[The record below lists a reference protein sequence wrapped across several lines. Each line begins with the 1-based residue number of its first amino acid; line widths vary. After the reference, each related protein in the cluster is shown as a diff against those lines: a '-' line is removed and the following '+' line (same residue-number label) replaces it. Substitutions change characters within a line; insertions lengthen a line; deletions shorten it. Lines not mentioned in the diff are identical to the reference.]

1 MFKSPAEIRSSRP
14 PLTFPRFLRALNSR
28 NYRLFFA
35 GQGISLT
42 GNWMTTTALSWLGYE
57 LSGSAFVLGLL
68 LFANQI
74 PVLLLG
80 PVAGVWSDRVNRRRL
95 LVAINVGCALQAA
108 SLATV
113 TLTGHATV
121 PWLLALALIRGLLNS
136 MEYPTR
142 QSFIVEMLDAK
153 ADLPNAIA
161 LNSSMFNVARLAGPP
176 VAGFLIV
183 AYGPGACFL
192 IDAITYLPILASLLA
207 MRLRPPLPA
216 GRRAHPVAELRAGIR
231 YAWGRPVVRSSLLMV
246 AATALVGFA
255 ATVLAPVF
263 VRDVFH
269 ADARALGQFYGA
281 MGVGA
286 LCSAIFLTTRASPA
300 GLGSWISRG
309 AGLVVVG
316 LLGYAMSNSPWFSI
330 ACLVINGMG
339 AVLIMAGNNTLLQ
352 EQVDDDKRGLVMGL
366 FVMGQG
372 MFPLGSLAV
381 GAIANT
387 AGPRIAIGICAGV
400 MALAAWRFARS
411 AASHTPPA
419 NPIAPAPEA
428 PPS

>member
-1 MFKSPAEIRSSRP
+1 MSKPHAEVRSAHQTGR
-14 PLTFPRFLRALNSR
+14 FPRFLRAFNSR

-42 GNWMTTTALSWLGYE
+42 GNWMATTALSWLGYE

-68 LFANQI
+68 LFANQV

-80 PVAGVWSDRVNRRRL
+80 PVAGVWSDRVNRRL
-95 LVAINVGCALQAA
+95 LLLAINAGCALQAG
-108 SLATV
+108 SLAAV

-121 PWLLALALIRGLLNS
+121 PWLLALALVRGLLNAV
-136 MEYPTR
+136 EYPTR
-142 QSFIVEMLDAK
+142 QSFIFEMLDAK

-161 LNSSMFNVARLAGPP
+161 LNSSMFNVARLIGPP

-183 AYGPGACFL
+183 ARGPGACFL
-192 IDAITYLPILASLLA
+192 IDAVSYLPILASLLA
-207 MRLRPPLPA
+207 MRLRPPVPA
-216 GRRAHPVAELRAGIR
+216 KRRAHPVAELRAGVG
-231 YAWGRPVVRSSLLMV
+231 YAWGRPVLRSSLLMV

-269 ADARALGQFYGA
+269 ADARTLGRFYGA

-286 LCSAIFLTTRASPA
+286 LLSAIFLTTRTSVA
-300 GLGSWISRG
+300 GLGAWINRG
-309 AGLVVVG
+309 AVLVVIG
-316 LLGYAMSNSPWFSI
+316 LAGYAMSNSAWLSL
-330 ACLVINGMG
+330 ACLVVNGMG
-339 AVLIMAGNNTLLQ
+339 AVLVMAGNNTLLQ
-352 EQVDDDKRGLVMGL
+352 EQVDDDRRGLVMGL

-381 GAIANT
+381 GAIASA
-387 AGPRIAIGICAGV
+387 AGPRIAIATCAGI
-400 MALAAWRFARS
+400 MAAAAWRFARS
-411 AASHTPPA
+411 AAGHTAPA
-419 NPIAPAPEA
+419 APIAPAPEA